1 MIKILLLLIL
11 PFCFMGCGKEEII
24 KECPIPQNKDFW
36 FPYSSGSILIYGH
49 PCDYQ
54 IVNRFNLIISKD
66 QLPLLCSLLAKKEP
80 LSLKDMAELLYN
92 DSKGIMLE
100 SAIIVEIHNYPL
112 SCDGSKVNVN
122 QYQIYHKNE
131 VVLSIFRLKQVP
143 NGNVKISLFS
153 KEELK
158 QIGEKINLKLVS
170 QKYSV
175 SFLPRFFLGGAYWQ
189 QFSSLFD
196 SSALK
201 INEKIVYA
209 NYKFPVNKIYKS
221 KDEFIYIF
229 SKGLGLIATYAPKD
243 IVSPSDTLYY
253 KDFFVELKGDAK
265 TRLMSRLI
273 YYYIPGKDK
282 DFEFIDRHFF
292 EKSPSGELMTKKID
306 LSL

>member
-1 MIKILLLLIL
+1 
-11 PFCFMGCGKEEII
+11 MGCGKEEIV
-24 KECPIPQNKDFW
+24 KECPVPKNKDFW

-54 IVNRFNLIISKD
+54 IVNRFNLIISKN
-66 QLPLLCSLLAKKEP
+66 QLPLLCSLLAKKQH
-80 LSLKDMAELLYN
+80 LSLKDMAKLLYN

-112 SCDGSKVNVN
+112 SCDGSKVNIN
-122 QYQIYHKNE
+122 LYHIYHKNE
-131 VVLSIFRLKQVP
+131 AVLSIYRLEQVP

-158 QIGEKINLKLVS
+158 QIGERINLKLVS

-196 SSALK
+196 SK
-201 INEKIVYA
+201 TPEINEKNTYA
-209 NYKFPVNKIYKS
+209 NYQFPVNKIYKS

-229 SKGLGLIATYAPKD
+229 SKGLGLVATYAPED
-243 IVSPSDTLYY
+243 IANSSDTLYY
-253 KDFFVELKGDAK
+253 KDFFVELKGDTK
-265 TRLMSRLI
+265 FRLMSRLI
-273 YYYIPGKDK
+273 YYYIPSKDK
-282 DFEFIDRHFF
+282 DFEFIDKHFF
-292 EKSPSGELMTKKID
+292 TKSPSGELMTKKIK
-306 LSL
+306 L